1 MEGRPGCS
9 PRVKLLVDEM
19 YPPVIAE
26 QLRERGHDAVA
37 VVEVGGAAGMADA
50 ALLRWA
56 HDNGRAVVT
65 ENVVDFLA
73 LHAAA
78 LQSGD
83 RHSGIIFASN
93 ATFPRGKAS
102 TVGALVKAL
111 DRLLSATAEL
121 DTDIRWL
128 P

>member
-9 PRVKLLVDEM
+9 SRVKLLVDEM
-19 YPPVIAE
+19 YAPVVAE
-26 QLRERGHDAVA
+26 QLRSRGHEAVA
-37 VVEVGGAAGMADA
+37 VQEVAGGPGMSDAD
-50 ALLRWA
+50 LLRWA

-78 LQSGD
+78 LQSGE
-83 RHSGIIFASN
+83 RHSGVVFASN

-111 DRLLSATAEL
+111 DRLLTATAML
-121 DTDIRWL
+121 DTDVCWL